1 MLHNLYSSNIYIL
14 IFKVFII
21 LEQEQTCI
29 LLELKAHSSI
39 YYNSLLKITNF
50 IIRGPLNPIKSE

>member
-14 IFKVFII
+14 IFRVFII

-39 YYNSLLKITNF
+39 YYNSLVKITNF